1 MATDDAYGIRLGF
14 FSKAL
19 EGDPHPLMLAGLE
32 GEEAL
37 SRLFRFDLLL
47 YRAAPALDRD
57 ALAHDVGDV
66 LALDFQRLLLVDLLQ
81 LDLALAGDDLQ
92 LAGAIDLLDLDRDRA
107 LAILLGDFDF
117 AHAVLFADVELLLG
131 RDARLFGLQ
140 ALPEAAAR
148 SQCRFP
154 PEACEPLPVRLR

>member
-57 ALAHDVGDV
+57 ALRALVTEPCVIAFGVRKSDVVYGV
-66 LALDFQRLLLVDLLQ
+66 LSSIEHTHGGGQTGGTYYRATLVPFVSALDLGKRS
-81 LDLALAGDDLQ
+81 
-92 LAGAIDLLDLDRDRA
+92 AIYQDTTVPEMVK
-107 LAILLGDFDF
+107 AI
-117 AHAVLFADVELLLG
+117 HHG
-131 RDARLFGLQ
+131 R
-140 ALPEAAAR
+140 
-148 SQCRFP
+148 
-154 PEACEPLPVRLR
+154 